1 MPDLEAIQQANQQEI
16 NTLQTEKGLLVEK
29 IITLEQENQ
38 ILKGK
43 LVRLKSGI
51 RDLNQIS
58 EDDGALRDFI
68 DDITKDKD
76 QPNIVIKNYRSPI

>member
-29 IITLEQENQ
+29 IIALEQENQ

>member
-43 LVRLKSGI
+43 LVMLKSGI

>member
-29 IITLEQENQ
+29 IIALKQENQ
-38 ILKGK
+38 ILKLK